1 MSANLPLP
9 TPAIN
14 AWLDQAT
21 VQLAATGIESARLDA
36 ELILSHTL
44 RKPRTYLHAHNDELL
59 SERSTEVANAR
70 LRLRLDRV
78 PIAYIIG
85 HKEFYGRTF
94 KVTTA
99 TLIPRPESEA
109 MIDILKSLIPASYS
123 LLDEPPLNLVDVGT
137 GSGCLGITA
146 ALELP
151 RLSVSLLDISRHAL
165 TIAEQNAKLHHAAV
179 SIIRSD
185 LLAQYP
191 LRPDIILAN
200 LPYVDPEW
208 PRSPETAHEPSV
220 ALFAADQGLALIKK
234 LIVQAAVRI
243 APHGYVLLEADRSQL
258 TDIRHF
264 AAKYGFKQVKRDG
277 FIIALQHIASQ
288 PS

>member
-1 MSANLPLP
+1 M
-9 TPAIN
+9 
-14 AWLDQAT
+14 
-21 VQLAATGIESARLDA
+21 IE
-36 ELILSHTL
+36 
-44 RKPRTYLHAHNDELL
+44 
-59 SERSTEVANAR
+59 
-70 LRLRLDRV
+70 
-78 PIAYIIG
+78 
-85 HKEFYGRTF
+85 
-94 KVTTA
+94 
-99 TLIPRPESEA
+99 
-109 MIDILKSLIPASYS
+109 ILKSLMPAIPP

-151 RLSVSLLDISRHAL
+151 QLSVSLLDISRHAL
-165 TIAEQNAKLHHAAV
+165 TIAEQNAKIHHASV

-243 APHGYVLLEADRSQL
+243 TPNGYLLIEADRSQL
-258 TDIRHF
+258 TEIRQF
-264 AAKYGFKQVKRDG
+264 AKQYDFKQIKRDG
-277 FIIALQHIASQ
+277 FIIALQYVGS